1 MPFNFLSFD
10 AKHFL
15 QYFQIFQFQ
24 SVLAWKMTNAGYG
37 EGLKKKP
44 FCPEREAES
53 ISLTTVSDA
62 KSNEIPQHA
71 ISQYIG

>member
-1 MPFNFLSFD
+1 MYLH
-10 AKHFL
+10 K
-15 QYFQIFQFQ
+15 
-24 SVLAWKMTNAGYG
+24 KMTNVGYG

-44 FCPEREAES
+44 FCPEREAKS
-53 ISLTTVSDA
+53 ISLTTVSGA

>member
-1 MPFNFLSFD
+1 MQSIFCNIFKFSSF
-10 AKHFL
+10 KVYLHK
-15 QYFQIFQFQ
+15 
-24 SVLAWKMTNAGYG
+24 KMTNVGYG